1 MENTYAFFI
10 KKELYLIIFNKVE
23 NEDREKLIQDTYDEG
38 ITKFVCAGYNFLA
51 FARFLMEIHK

>member
-23 NEDREKLIQDTYDEG
+23 NEDTGMDLSTI
-38 ITKFVCAGYNFLA
+38 
-51 FARFLMEIHK
+51 EILR